1 MRRPIR
7 TRRLSIAAM
16 ASLLAFAVVAGAGI
30 RSFWT
35 MDELDFGQR
44 RATALNGG
52 YVHYARASFEIG
64 QGLVVHQS
72 RRYQVI
78 SYPNNFLG
86 FSVWK
91 QVTSFPGASGTVF
104 RLRVPLWFPLL
115 LLLIAPVRWLIARPQ
130 YVPAFPVVAGASTRA
145 YNVCSHA

>member
-1 MRRPIR
+1 MRRPTC

-16 ASLLAFAVVAGAGI
+16 ASLLGFAVVAGAGI

-35 MDELDFGQR
+35 MDELDFEQK

-52 YVHYARASFEIG
+52 YLHYARASFKIG

-91 QVTSFPGASGTVF
+91 QVLSFPSLSGTIF
-104 RLRVPLWFPLL
+104 HLRVPLWFPLL
-115 LLLIAPVRWLIARPQ
+115 LLLIVPVRWLIAGPR
-130 YVPAFPVVAGASTRA
+130 YVSAFPIIAESKQV
-145 YNVCSHA
+145 